1 MLIQVVNAKYISDF
15 KLELEFD
22 GGFHRVVNFQT
33 ELDGEVFEP
42 LKNIEF
48 FKDFYINCGTV
59 SWKNGA
65 DFAPEYLFLISKPLP
80 ARDSLSELEKDTMTS
95 VQKLY
100 GVAS

>member
-80 ARDSLSELEKDTMTS
+80 NAKSSIKSEKEVMAA

-100 GVAS
+100 SIAS